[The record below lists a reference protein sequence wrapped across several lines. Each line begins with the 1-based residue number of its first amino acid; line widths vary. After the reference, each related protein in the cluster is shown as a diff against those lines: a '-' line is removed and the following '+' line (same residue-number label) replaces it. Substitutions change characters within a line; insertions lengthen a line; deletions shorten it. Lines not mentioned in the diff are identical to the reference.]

1 MEKRS
6 PLNTGKLFFFQVF
19 LMVGQCEQMK
29 IIDSCQFMERE
40 VRTGSLTSKQLIKKD
55 LHTSALRTG
64 LLQKGKLGELAE
76 ELIR

>member
-1 MEKRS
+1 MEKIS

-19 LMVGQCEQMK
+19 LMVGQCEQM
-29 IIDSCQFMERE
+29 IGSCQFMERE

>member
-1 MEKRS
+1 MI
-6 PLNTGKLFFFQVF
+6 G
-19 LMVGQCEQMK
+19 
-29 IIDSCQFMERE
+29 SCQFMERE

-55 LHTSALRTG
+55 LHTSAPRTG